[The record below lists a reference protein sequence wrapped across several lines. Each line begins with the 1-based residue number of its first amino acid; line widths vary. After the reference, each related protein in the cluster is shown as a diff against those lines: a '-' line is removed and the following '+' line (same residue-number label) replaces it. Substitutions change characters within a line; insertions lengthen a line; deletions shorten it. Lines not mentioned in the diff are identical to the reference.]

1 MPLDKIVKIF
11 PTPKELAETF
21 AGEMAHMIIQSA
33 KKKKLFNVA
42 LSGGSTPELLF
53 TVLGENYARS
63 VPWQYV
69 HLFWGDERCVPP
81 ENIESNYGMTRR
93 MLLSTIEIPTIN
105 IHRIRGEDDPVT
117 EAVRYS
123 DELSLHTLKRDS
135 IPLFDLV
142 LLGLG
147 EDGHTASIFPGQMEL
162 MESEKTCAVAVHPV
176 TKQKRITITGRV
188 INNAEQVTFLVTGK
202 KKEDIV
208 EKIVKRRPSAENF
221 PASYIVPVYGRLSW
235 FLDSDAGNML

>member
-1 MPLDKIVKIF
+1 MPLDKNVKIF
-11 PTPKELAETF
+11 ATPKELAEKF
-21 AGEMAHMIIQSA
+21 ADVMADMIIESA
-33 KKKKLFNVA
+33 KKKKLFTVA

-53 TVLGENYARS
+53 TLLGEKYARS

-81 ENIESNYGMTRR
+81 EDSESNYGMTMRV
-93 MLLSTIEIPTIN
+93 LLSRLEMPSIN
-105 IHRIRGEDDPVT
+105 IHRIRGEADPVT
-117 EAVRYS
+117 EAGRYS
-123 DELSLHTLKRDS
+123 DELSLYTIKRDS

-162 MESEKTCAVAVHPV
+162 LESDKTCAVAFHPV

-202 KKEDIV
+202 KKEEIV
-208 EKIVKRRPSAENF
+208 EKIVNQKPSAQSF

-235 FLDSDAGNML
+235 FLDSEAGNML